1 MKVLDQ
7 AQTGAVAGSRGR
19 ADLPVVLIAATTG
32 LRRGEILGLRW
43 HDLDLDQGM
52 LSVACTLE
60 ETKAEGLVFKEPKTA
75 RSRRRLPLVPFTIEL
90 LRLHRARQ
98 GEERL
103 RAGSMWLD
111 TDLVLPS
118 GRRAACAHAESPR
131 PSPPWRGAQ
140 ASIFTCIVCAIPIS
154 ATCSLPASTSRS
166 SASAPAT
173 PRWSSPWTDT
183 ATYCREC
190 SRTQSIGLT
199 QPFGRT

>member
-7 AQTGAVAGSRGR
+7 APGAVAGSRGR

-118 GRRAACAHAESPR
+118 GRRAAVPAPSHQDLHRPGAARRLRYSP
-131 PSPPWRGAQ
+131 A
-140 ASIFTCIVCAIPIS
+140 
-154 ATCSLPASTSRS
+154 
-166 SASAPAT
+166 
-173 PRWSSPWTDT
+173 
-183 ATYCREC
+183 
-190 SRTQSIGLT
+190 
-199 QPFGRT
+199 